1 MPAEEKKKAF
11 TTGQAIIW
19 LGIIC
24 GNIEVLLCIIY
35 AATNKFKNVSFQKAC
50 IVFII
55 LQPVWYLFVYILYIA

>member
-35 AATNKFKNVSFQKAC
+35 AATNKFKNVHF
-50 IVFII
+50 
-55 LQPVWYLFVYILYIA
+55 